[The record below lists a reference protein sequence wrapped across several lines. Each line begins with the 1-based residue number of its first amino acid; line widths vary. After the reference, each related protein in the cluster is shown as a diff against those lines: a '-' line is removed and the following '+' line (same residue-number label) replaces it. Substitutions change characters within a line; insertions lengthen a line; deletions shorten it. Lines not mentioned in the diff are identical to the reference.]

1 MIAEITG
8 LETLVN
14 LGMLNL
20 DRNLIRKI
28 TGLKN
33 CKKLETLII
42 SCNRLGANESQ
53 TCMESIEELKECP
66 ELHTLDLRKNH
77 IEDPAVLDDVL
88 SKLENLAVLYV
99 NNNEFKVKIKNYR
112 KMMVIKIKNLDH
124 LDDRPVFEKERRLA
138 EAFAIGDKEAELQEK

>member
-1 MIAEITG
+1 M
-8 LETLVN
+8 
-14 LGMLNL
+14 
-20 DRNLIRKI
+20 
-28 TGLKN
+28 
-33 CKKLETLII
+33 
-42 SCNRLGANESQ
+42 Q
-53 TCMESIEELKECP
+53 SIEELKECP

-138 EAFAIGDKEAELQEK
+138 EAFAIGDKEAEVQEKAVYNQEQEEKEEERRQNFQKVIDQGRQEWKDREQNKIETKLQSKLTMKEMLA